1 MTEIGST
8 LREAR
13 MHARIDISEVEAH
26 TKIRA
31 KYLRAIEN
39 EEWDLLPG
47 PVYVKSFLRTYGE
60 YLGLDTRLLVDEFKR
75 RHERPDQG
83 PIASVGRERERP
95 RDVRAGGRGG
105 SGRGGGGRGGGP
117 RTGGRRSGGR
127 PPASRQSSGG
137 RAGAIGAI
145 LFSPK
150 ALIGVVLV
158 AIVVALYLIGS
169 HGGGKSPSNDAANNT
184 PPPSTQHHH
193 PGTHTNTTPT
203 TTTPKK
209 PPVPTNATLKL
220 VPTGTVWVCVENG
233 NGKPLIDGQI
243 FAAGDSVPTITS
255 KQLSVT
261 LGNAEAQV
269 TTNGKSYPITASTAA
284 IAFKVTP
291 TGVSKLTSGPTCGQ

>member
-1 MTEIGST
+1 
-8 LREAR
+8 

-75 RHERPDQG
+75 RYERPDQA
-83 PIASVGRERERP
+83 PIGSASRERERP
-95 RDVRAGGRGG
+95 RDTRSG
-105 SGRGGGGRGGGP
+105 SGRSGGS
-117 RTGGRRSGGR
+117 RSGGR
-127 PPASRQSSGG
+127 PPAGRQSGSG
-137 RAGAIGAI
+137 RTSAIGAI

-169 HGGGKSPSNDAANNT
+169 HGGNKSPSNNAGNTT
-184 PPPSTQHHH
+184 PPPTTTGRGH
-193 PGTHTNTTPT
+193 PPKTHTNTTPT

-209 PPVPTNATLKL
+209 PPVPTNARLAL
-220 VPTGTVWVCVENG
+220 APTGDVYICVENG
-233 NGKPLIDGQI
+233 NGKTVVTPTTYTL
-243 FAAGDSVPTITS
+243 GDDKTVVS
-255 KQLSVT
+255 KKLLVT
-261 LGNAEAQV
+261 LGNANV
-269 TTNGKSYPITASTAA
+269 TVTANGKAYPITASSNP
-284 IAFKVTP
+284 IAFQVTP
-291 TGVSKLTSGPTCGQ
+291 TGVTTLTTGPTCGV

>member
-1 MTEIGST
+1 
-8 LREAR
+8 

-75 RHERPDQG
+75 RYERADQG
-83 PIASVGRERERP
+83 PISGVSRERERP
-95 RDVRAGGRGG
+95 RDARAGGRGG
-105 SGRGGGGRGGGP
+105 SNRGGGS
-117 RTGGRRSGGR
+117 RSGGR
-127 PPASRQSSGG
+127 PPASRQTGGG
-137 RAGAIGAI
+137 RTNAIRGI
-145 LFSPK
+145 VFSPK

-169 HGGGKSPSNDAANNT
+169 HGGSKSPANDAGNNT
-184 PPPSTQHHH
+184 PPPTTTQHSNQ
-193 PGTHTNTTPT
+193 PKTNTTPT
-203 TTTPKK
+203 TTTPKT

-243 FAAGDSVPTITS
+243 FAAGDSVPTSTA
-255 KQLSVT
+255 KQLLVT
-261 LGNAEAQV
+261 LGNADAQV
-269 TTNGKSYPITASTAA
+269 TTNGKSYPISGSTSA

-291 TGVSKLTSGPTCGQ
+291 TGASKLTSGPTCQSG